1 MSYHMTNVGAS
12 IHPFADVCGFVPEA
26 GDNEEDFNYAN
37 KTIENW
43 KDWCRQASK
52 YSERLRKG

>member
-1 MSYHMTNVGAS
+1 MTNVGAS